1 MKLKAIEISALIAL
15 IFTVISTLSFE
26 KGCEGIREKVLRL
39 HVIAASD
46 SLADQSIKYAVRDEL
61 LRDGESIFKGSE
73 TVIQAEERIES
84 SLPFLQQSAESTLR
98 RLGCDYPVSV
108 VLGRAY
114 FPTRQYDSVTLP
126 AGYYNAVRVIIGE
139 GKGKNWW
146 CVMFPPLCLPA
157 AAKDSPDLD
166 DILSEREA
174 EIASGGEKYEIRFWF
189 VEKYYELKEKFIH

>member
-15 IFTVISTLSFE
+15 IFTVASALSFE
-26 KGCEGIREKVLRL
+26 SSCEGIREKVLRL

-46 SLADQSIKYAVRDEL
+46 SVTDQSIKFAVRDEL
-61 LRDGESIFKGSE
+61 LRDGESIFRGSE
-73 TVIQAEERIES
+73 TVIQAEEKIGD
-84 SLPFLQQSAESTLR
+84 SLARLQKSAQDTLKS
-98 RLGCDYPVSV
+98 LGCDYPVSV
-108 VLGRAY
+108 ILGRTY
-114 FPTRQYDSVTLP
+114 FPTREYENVTLP

-157 AAKDSPDLD
+157 AAKESPALD
-166 DILSEREA
+166 EILSEKET
-174 EIASGGEKYEIRFWF
+174 EIVTDKEKYEIRFWF

>member
-26 KGCEGIREKVLRL
+26 NSCEGIREKVLRL

-46 SLADQSIKYAVRDEL
+46 SATDQNIKYAVRDEL
-61 LRDGESIFKGSE
+61 LRDGESLFHGSE
-73 TVIQAEERIES
+73 TAVQAEEKIGD
-84 SLPFLQQSAESTLR
+84 SLGLLQKSAENTLR
-98 RLGCDYPVSV
+98 KLGCDYPVNV
-108 VLGRAY
+108 VLGRTY
-114 FPTRQYDSVTLP
+114 FPTRQYESITLP

-146 CVMFPPLCLPA
+146 CVMFPPMCLPA
-157 AAKDSPDLD
+157 AIKDSPSLD
-166 DILSEREA
+166 ELLSEKE
-174 EIASGGEKYEIRFWF
+174 EQIVSGGKKYEIKFWF

>member
-15 IFTVISTLSFE
+15 IFTVITTLSFE
-26 KGCEGIREKVLRL
+26 NSCEGIREKVLRL

-46 SLADQSIKYAVRDEL
+46 TVTDQSIKYAVRDEI
-61 LRDGESIFKGSE
+61 LRDGESLFHGSE
-73 TVIQAEERIES
+73 TVLQAEEKIGA
-84 SLPFLQQSAESTLR
+84 SLDLLQKSAENTLKK
-98 RLGCDYPVSV
+98 LGCDYPVNV
-108 VLGRAY
+108 VLGRTY
-114 FPTRQYDSVTLP
+114 FPTRQYESITLP

-146 CVMFPPLCLPA
+146 CVMFPPMCLP

-166 DILSEREA
+166 DLLSEKE
-174 EIASGGEKYEIRFWF
+174 EQIVTGGEKYEIKFWF